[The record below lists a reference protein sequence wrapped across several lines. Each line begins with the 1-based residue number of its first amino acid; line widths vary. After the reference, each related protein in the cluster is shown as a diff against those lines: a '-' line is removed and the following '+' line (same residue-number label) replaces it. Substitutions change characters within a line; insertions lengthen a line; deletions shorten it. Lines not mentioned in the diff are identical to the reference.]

1 MKCCVGIVIF
11 LTCFRGGFCA
21 DPVLTPETVTD
32 SGGNSANANST
43 ITWGPLPSYDS
54 YTAGSITYDA
64 SGLTP
69 LYNFA
74 KAFINGAVFP
84 YGIPWD
90 LMEKAINGTLINDVT
105 TNYMS
110 YLRQF
115 AGYGAC
121 VVIGFLFIFI
131 FPLIGLC
138 FCCCRCCCK
147 TCGGKMMQ
155 NQEDA
160 KADCKRRTYAIILFI
175 LIAFTSAGMICV
187 YLSNDQMSTAL
198 NKFDDV
204 VVSNVDDV
212 TTYVSNT
219 VKETKYVMRSNFN
232 FTSSVISRDLDN
244 IGYVLGIPIRTAL
257 KTEAKLDT
265 AISSANA
272 LVTRVTQIA
281 SALTTLNTTLGD
293 VKVKANILSSNLS
306 TLKTDIDAA
315 ITNSGCPRTGCPDTT
330 NVAMGFDPNNFPDIS
345 GPMSSIS
352 SVESQN
358 LSAIIIQAQSEIDNI
373 PERVTNET
381 KNTVSDIKDM
391 VSNFSSEVDPLI
403 EKVESMQDAIST
415 NGTLADIKKQVTD
428 GVNTAS
434 SYDKYRWY
442 GGVGL
447 TSIVL
452 LIVLLQLLGLCFGT
466 FSQNSDRL
474 PTDRGC
480 IGTAAGNMLMASVGF
495 VFIFS
500 WLLMLLTTLTFI
512 IGSPLERF
520 VCQPLTDSSLND
532 LETLVDDKIYKFQY
546 GTSDGYFLGK
556 VLFNNASINLTIKG
570 LLQDCQAGGAA
581 YTALKLNNLFDVTT
595 LTNFTNNLNIESEV
609 DKINID
615 LSTVQILTPS
625 LLSQLNELKNSIN
638 VNFTKFREE
647 LSKSASSQNLSTLAD
662 ELEQFAASCPSA
674 TCDAANKLELQSLA
688 TRTRSIESNELA
700 NLTASLSQLQLD
712 LNSLETTVNGTETDV
727 DNCINN
733 FNESETFIQTNG
745 SAVVKNEAKNFASRI
760 LSVVTSFVDD
770 ALDALNNDIGKCT
783 PIWNLY
789 NSLFVTSLCKYTID
803 TLNGF
808 WFALGWCIFFF
819 IPSIIFST
827 KLAKH
832 YRRMTHLDSNYE
844 DDFDKNGLQLPE
856 VSSRRPVCIGAGS
869 KSYFGSNKVGHH
881 DPSSSLSNPPPYN
894 SDW

>member
-1 MKCCVGIVIF
+1 MRREMKCGGGIVI
-11 LTCFRGGFCA
+11 LLAWLSGGWCA
-21 DPVLTPETVTD
+21 DPVLTPEVVSD
-32 SGGNSANANST
+32 SGGNSANASSF
-43 ITWGPLPSYDS
+43 ITWAPVPSYDTYS
-54 YTAGSITYDA
+54 AGNIKYDA

-74 KAFINGAVFP
+74 KSFINGAVFP

-147 TCGGKMMQ
+147 NCGGRMMQ
-155 NQEDA
+155 HHEDT
-160 KADCKRRTYAIILFI
+160 KADCKRRTFAIILFV

-187 YLSNDQMSTAL
+187 YLSNDQMSDAL
-198 NKFDDV
+198 NNFDDTV
-204 VVSNVDDV
+204 NSNIDDL
-212 TTYVSNT
+212 TTYISNT
-219 VKETKYVMRSNFN
+219 VKETKYVVNNNFN
-232 FTSSVISRDLDN
+232 FTISVISRDLDN
-244 IGYVLGIPIRTAL
+244 LGFILGIPIRTAL
-257 KTEAKLDT
+257 KTQGKLDQ
-265 AISSANA
+265 AISSANSLA
-272 LVTRVTQIA
+272 SRTNQIA
-281 SALTTLNTTLGD
+281 SALTTLNTTLED
-293 VKVKANILSSNLS
+293 VKVKANILSSNLT
-306 TLKTDIDAA
+306 TLKSDIDTALTAA
-315 ITNSGCPRTGCPDTT
+315 GCPGTSGCPDTS
-330 NVAMGFDPNNFPDIS
+330 NVAIGFNTNDFPDIS
-345 GPMSSIS
+345 GPLSSIS

-358 LSAIIIQAQSEIDNI
+358 LTAIIIQAQSEIDNI

-381 KNTVSDIKDM
+381 VTTVSDMKEM
-391 VSNFSSEVDPLI
+391 LNNFSSVIDPLI
-403 EKVESMQDAIST
+403 KEVEAMQDAFAT
-415 NGTLADIKKQVTD
+415 NGTMADIKRQVADAVT
-428 GVNTAS
+428 TAS
-434 SYDKYRWY
+434 GFDKYRWY
-442 GGVGL
+442 GGIGL

-452 LIVLLQLLGLCFGT
+452 LVVLLQLLGLVFGT
-466 FSQNSDRL
+466 ISQNSDTP

-480 IGTAAGNMLMASVGF
+480 MGSTAGNMLMASVGF
-495 VFIFS
+495 VFIFA

-546 GTSDGYFLGK
+546 GKSEGYFLGE
-556 VLFNNASINLTIKG
+556 VLFNNASINITLKG

-581 YTALKLNNLFDVTT
+581 FKALKLGNLFDITT
-595 LTNFTNNLNIESEV
+595 LTNFTKDLDIEAEV

-615 LSTVQILTPS
+615 LGTVKILSPD
-625 LLSQLNELKNSIN
+625 LMSQLNDLKSAIN

-647 LSKSASSQNLSTLAD
+647 LSKSASGKNLSALAD
-662 ELEQFAASCPSA
+662 ELDTFAASCNPA
-674 TCDAANKLELQSLA
+674 CNAGTQGDLQNLA
-688 TRTRSIESNELA
+688 TRTRAIDSNELA
-700 NLTASLSQLQLD
+700 SLTAAMSQLQTD
-712 LNSLETTVNGTETDV
+712 VNSLESTVNGTDTDV

-733 FNESETFIQTNG
+733 FNISEMFVQTNG
-745 SAVVKNEAKNFASRI
+745 SDVVKAEAKNFASRV
-760 LSVVTSFVDD
+760 LGVVNSFVDD
-770 ALDALNNDIGKCT
+770 ALNALDYEIGKCT

-789 NSLFVTSLCKYTID
+789 NSLFVTSLCNYTID

-819 IPSIIFST
+819 LPSIIFAT

-832 YRRMTHLDSNYE
+832 YRRMNELDIDGDSY
-844 DDFDKNGLQLPE
+844 DFDKDALQLPE
-856 VSSRRPVCIGAGS
+856 VSRAGS
-869 KSYFGSNKVGHH
+869 KSIFGSNKVGHH
-881 DPSSSLSNPPPYN
+881 DSSSKPPPYTS